1 MRLRVINGGRRKLE
15 NRVIKNMLR
24 GEVCSNDLDKLKP
37 WGNLTLVGS
46 NAKPQSSDSEE
57 SSTHHSEDS
66 VSG

>member
-57 SSTHHSEDS
+57 SSTNHSEDS